1 MTKVKVAVVILNY
14 NGKSFLETYLPSVIE
29 YSGNCEIYVAD
40 NGSSDDSLSF
50 LKQRFPQIHVID
62 NKGNFGYA
70 KGYNLAL
77 KEIEAEYY
85 VLLNSDVEVTINWV
99 QSIIELMDTNKQIA
113 ACQPKIL
120 DLNNKHR
127 FEYAGA
133 SGGFIDKYGYPFC
146 RGRIFNTL
154 ETDEA
159 QFDSPREVFW
169 ATGACLFIRAEAF
182 WKVNGFDDDYFAH
195 MEEIDL
201 CWRLKNLGYS
211 VFVEP
216 ASKVY
221 HLGGGTLHKISAKK
235 TFLNFRNNLSTL
247 AKNHSPR
254 YLLLKIVFRLILDGV
269 AAFKFL
275 FDGQAKHFLAVIKAH
290 FNFYYWLPSI
300 LIKRKKQKQIIGF
313 RYCKTYIYQKNIVFE
328 YFLKGKSK
336 FENLKGSFFAE

>member
-14 NGKSFLETYLPSVIE
+14 NGKSFLETYLPSVIAH
-29 YSGNCEIYVAD
+29 SHNCEIYVAD
-40 NGSSDDSLSF
+40 NGSNDDSLSF
-50 LKQRFPQIHVID
+50 LKQYFPTVHLID
-62 NKGNFGYA
+62 NKDNFGYA

-77 KEIEAEYY
+77 KEVNAEYY
-85 VLLNSDVEVTINWV
+85 ILLNSDVEVTFNWTD
-99 QSIIELMDTNKQIA
+99 SIIKLMDSNKKVA

-120 DLNNKHR
+120 DLKNKHL

-146 RGRIFNTL
+146 RGRIFNAL
-154 ETDEA
+154 ETDEG
-159 QFDSPREVFW
+159 QFNSCREVFW
-169 ATGACLFIRAEAF
+169 ATGACLFVRAEAF

-201 CWRLKNLGYS
+201 CWRLKNLGYL
-211 VFVEP
+211 VYVEP

-221 HLGGGTLHKISAKK
+221 HLGGGTLHKISARK

-247 AKNHSPR
+247 AKNHSPQF
-254 YLLLKIVFRLILDGV
+254 LFFKIIFRMILDGA

-275 FDGQAKHFLAVIKAH
+275 FDGQAKHFFAVIKAH
-290 FNFYYWLPSI
+290 INFYYWLPSI
-300 LIKRKKQKQIIGF
+300 LSKRSKQKKIEGF
-313 RYCKTYIYQKNIVFE
+313 HYCKTHIYQKNIVFE

-336 FENLKGSFFAE
+336 FETLKGSFFAE